1 MKTMVI
7 TPLIIL
13 LLTIGNTINAQQ
25 PEKEYCTLPHNVF
38 GVIIV
43 IHTSQEE
50 HICKEPV
57 CPPLYLAST
66 SAWT

>member
-1 MKTMVI
+1 MKATVI
-7 TPLIIL
+7 IPLIIL

-43 IHTSQEE
+43 IHTS
-50 HICKEPV
+50 
-57 CPPLYLAST
+57 
-66 SAWT
+66 

>member
-13 LLTIGNTINAQQ
+13 LLTISSTISAQQ
-25 PEKEYCTLPHNVF
+25 PEKEHCTLPHNVF

-50 HICKEPV
+50 HICKEPA
-57 CPPLYLAST
+57 CPLLYLAST
-66 SAWT
+66 SA